1 MKLGKYLQTIKQQD
15 NPFKFIISKVLL
27 RLKISQ
33 FFSFNHQHHVLKFY
47 PSYLSRILWVD
58 SSHGHSG
65 TEVENFVWAYLK
77 TDDTFVDIGANIGTV
92 TLEASKKIGNNGKVF
107 SFEANSKTFEFLKGN
122 VQHNDC
128 KNVKLYDL
136 ALGEKSSEIYF
147 SNDFADESNSIQYEK
162 KGILVKMKTLDE
174 IIPSDL
180 RIHLMKID
188 VLGYEK
194 FVLLGAEKTLKN
206 TACIH
211 FPAIENF
218 YKKYGYTYKDVFNI
232 LKNHNFLIY
241 QIKSDKT
248 VKLLDADYHPKI
260 GDYIAI
266 KDLDQFLKRF
276 N

>member
-1 MKLGKYLQTIKQQD
+1 MKLEKYFQTIKQQD
-15 NPFKFIISKVLL
+15 KPFKFIISKILL

-33 FFSFNHQHHVLKFY
+33 FFSFNHQHHLLKFY

-77 TDDTFVDIGANIGTV
+77 TGDTFVDIGANIGTV
-92 TLEASKKIGNNGKVF
+92 TLEASKKIGDNGKIF
-107 SFEANSKTFEFLKGN
+107 SFEPNFKTYKFLEGN
-122 VQHNDC
+122 IKYNNC
-128 KNVKLYDL
+128 KNIKSYNF
-136 ALGEKSSEIYF
+136 ALGEKSSEQYF
-147 SNDFADESNSIQYEK
+147 SNDFADESNSIQQNK
-162 KGILVKMKTLDE
+162 NGILIKMKTVDE
-174 IIPSDL
+174 IIPNDL
-180 RIHLMKID
+180 KINLMKID

>member
-1 MKLGKYLQTIKQQD
+1 MKLEKYFQTIKQQD
-15 NPFKFIISKVLL
+15 KPFKFIISKILL

-33 FFSFNHQHHVLKFY
+33 FFSFNHQHHLLKFY

-77 TDDTFVDIGANIGTV
+77 TGDTFVDIGANIGTV
-92 TLEASKKIGNNGKVF
+92 TLEASKKIGNNGTIF

-122 VQHNDC
+122 IQYNNC
-128 KNVKLYDL
+128 KNVKSYNL

-147 SNDFADESNSIQYEK
+147 SNDFADESNSVQYEK
-162 KGILVKMKTLDE
+162 NGILVQMKTLDE

-180 RIHLMKID
+180 RINLMKID

-206 TACIH
+206 TDCVH
-211 FPAIENF
+211 FPAIEGF
-218 YKKYGYTYKDVFNI
+218 YKKYGYTYKDVFSI
-232 LKNHNFLIY
+232 LKNHKFLIY
-241 QIKSDKT
+241 RILSDNT
-248 VKLLDADYHPKI
+248 LKLLDDDYHPKI

-266 KDLDQFLKRF
+266 KNLEQFLQRF

>member
-15 NPFKFIISKVLL
+15 NPFKFVISKVLL